1 MFLFTKLNGSKIK
14 IKLRLKW
21 KYDYTNENVHGT
33 QCVKLI
39 GHEPYLDTYMDSYR
53 VFDFLELPQTLA
65 FDVNHFGMLR
75 ISKVGFRNLHMKNT
89 YM

>member
-1 MFLFTKLNGSKIK
+1 M
-14 IKLRLKW
+14 
-21 KYDYTNENVHGT
+21 
-33 QCVKLI
+33 KLI

>member
-1 MFLFTKLNGSKIK
+1 MFLITKLNGSKIK

-33 QCVKLI
+33 HCVKLI

-53 VFDFLELPQTLA
+53 EFDFLELHQTLA